1 MVAPAPWFPPAGRMS
16 RLLTPAL
23 LALALAI
30 ALPALWPLAPG
41 PSVNAVPLLLA
52 WSLVALTVLALPDG
66 GPWRWREPALLLAF
80 FVAATAASGAVGS
93 PDWWTT
99 GAALLAVGAC
109 GVIGRAAQTDRALAR
124 ALALGW
130 VTAGA
135 VSAAIA
141 WLQFSGQSAEFYPW
155 VNLTSVGEAFGN
167 LRQRNLFAT
176 LTSLAVLA
184 LIWLGATCKD
194 QPGLRGGILVA
205 GLVLVAGNA
214 LSVSRTGFFQLVL
227 ILALC
232 LTWGAHHHRALRP
245 LLWALLPCYA
255 ASAVGLPAL
264 LGLDAHVDLF
274 TRLTEGAP
282 ACSSRVALW
291 SNVLELIAQHPWSG
305 WGWGRLDQA
314 HYEHLYAGLRFCDIL
329 DNAHNLPLH
338 LAVELGVPVALV
350 LCGAA
355 GWWCWRG
362 RPWRERDPLRQMAW
376 GFVAILGLHSLLEY
390 PLWYGPF
397 QIALGLALGL
407 LSQGKV
413 ANPPGPG
420 EPARPAGVLARHLK
434 RLLPVSALGLLIAAA
449 WDYGKV
455 SQIYLAP
462 EARGRWWQG
471 DAFALAGDT
480 WFFRA
485 QGDFARLTLT
495 PLARDNA
502 RSVLASAQALIA
514 YSPEPRVIERL
525 IESATLA
532 GQDELALWH
541 LARYRAAF
549 PEAHAQWARGLH
561 TPLPQRPAPTTP

>member
-23 LALALAI
+23 VALTI

-41 PSVNAVPLLLA
+41 PSANAVPLLLA
-52 WSLVALTVLALPDG
+52 WSLVALTVLALPHG

-109 GVIGRAAQTDRALAR
+109 GVIGRAAQTDRALACT
-124 ALALGW
+124 LALGW
-130 VTAGA
+130 VTAGT

-205 GLVLVAGNA
+205 GLVLVVGNA

-232 LTWGAHHHRALRP
+232 LTWGMHHHRALRP
-245 LLWALLPCYA
+245 LLWAMLPFYA
-255 ASAVGLPAL
+255 AAAIGLPAL

-362 RPWRERDPLRQMAW
+362 RPWRDRDPLRQMAW

-413 ANPPGPG
+413 ASSSEPGD
-420 EPARPAGVLARHLK
+420 PARPAGILARHLK

-471 DAFALAGDT
+471 DAFALAGEA

-495 PLARDNA
+495 PPLRDDA
-502 RSVLASAQALIA
+502 ASVMASAQALIA

-549 PEAHAQWARGLH
+549 PAAHAQWARGLH
-561 TPLPQRPAPTTP
+561 APLPQRPPPTTP

>member
-1 MVAPAPWFPPAGRMS
+1 MLAPVPWFPPAGRMS

-23 LALALAI
+23 VALAI

-41 PSVNAVPLLLA
+41 PSVNAVPLLVA
-52 WSLVALTVLALPDG
+52 WSLVALTVLALPG
-66 GPWRWREPALLLAF
+66 GGTWRWREPALLLAF

-93 PDWWTT
+93 PDWWAT

-109 GVIGRAAQTDRALAR
+109 GVIGRAAQTDHTLAR
-124 ALALGW
+124 TLALGW
-130 VTAGA
+130 VTAGT

-232 LTWGAHHHRALRP
+232 LTWGMHHHRALRP
-245 LLWALLPCYA
+245 LLWAMLPFYA
-255 ASAVGLPAL
+255 AAAIGLPAL

-350 LCGAA
+350 FCGAA

-413 ANPPGPG
+413 ASPPGPG
-420 EPARPAGVLARHLK
+420 DPARPAGILARHLK

-471 DAFALAGDT
+471 DAFALAGEA
-480 WFFRA
+480 WFFQA

-495 PLARDNA
+495 PPARDNA
-502 RSVLASAQALIA
+502 ASVMASAQALIA

-525 IESATLA
+525 IEGATLA

-549 PEAHAQWARGLH
+549 PAAHAQWARGLH
-561 TPLPQRPAPTTP
+561 APLPQRPAPTTP